1 MGADPADNLSDSR
14 PAPANA
20 SVHALADPPIP
31 APAAPAAS
39 ASDRAGGARILIVE
53 DDEPS
58 RSALARSLERYGY
71 TVVEAAESVTALAHV
86 GAGGVDLVILDVGLP
101 GADGFVVLTKLR
113 QLSAVPVLILSGR
126 AEEVDRIVGLELG
139 ADDYVVKPYSLR
151 ELIARVRARL
161 RRTDNMLPK
170 QTIYPEEDDALVY
183 DEVRID
189 RRAREVRVGGK
200 RVPLT
205 AREYELL
212 SFLAAHPRRVFSREE
227 LLERVWGTKYQDPAT
242 VTEHVRR
249 VRAKLEKANAARRL
263 TTLRGMG
270 YRFDP

>member
-14 PAPANA
+14 PASANA
-20 SVHALADPPIP
+20 SVRALANPPIP
-31 APAAPAAS
+31 APSGPATA

-71 TVVEAAESVTALAHV
+71 TVVEAAEGVSAFAHV
-86 GAGGVDLVILDVGLP
+86 GGVDLVILDVGLP
-101 GADGFVVLTKLR
+101 GADGFAVLTKLR

-161 RRTDNMLPK
+161 RRSDNILPT
-170 QTIYPEEDDALVY
+170 QTIPPEEDDALVY
-183 DEVRID
+183 GEVRID
-189 RRAREVRVGGK
+189 RRAREVRVGDK

>member
-1 MGADPADNLSDSR
+1 MGAVPTDSVSDSR
-14 PAPANA
+14 PAPAGI
-20 SVHALADPPIP
+20 SIRSLPETPIP
-31 APAAPAAS
+31 APAAVAPAAS
-39 ASDRAGGARILIVE
+39 DRSGGARILIVE

-71 TVVEAAESVTALAHV
+71 TVVEAAESAATLAYV
-86 GAGGVDLVILDVGLP
+86 GAGNVDLVILDVGLP
-101 GADGFVVLTKLR
+101 GTDGFAVLTRLR

-161 RRTDNMLPK
+161 RRQQSLLPP
-170 QTIYPEEDDALVY
+170 QAIYPKEDDALVY

-189 RRAREVRVGGK
+189 RRAREVHVGGT

-212 SFLAAHPRRVFSREE
+212 SFLAANPRCVFSREE
-227 LLERVWGTKYQDPAT
+227 LLERVWGTRYQDPAT

-249 VRAKLEKANAARRL
+249 VRAKIEKGSAVRRL

>member
-1 MGADPADNLSDSR
+1 MGVVPADNFSDSR
-14 PAPANA
+14 PAPAGT
-20 SVHALADPPIP
+20 SVRALAEPAIP
-31 APAAPAAS
+31 APAAPATPA
-39 ASDRAGGARILIVE
+39 ADRTGGARILIVE

-71 TVVEAAESVTALAHV
+71 TVVEAAEAAAALAYV
-86 GAGGVDLVILDVGLP
+86 GTGGVDLVILDVGLP
-101 GADGFVVLTKLR
+101 GADGFAVLTRLR

-161 RRTDNMLPK
+161 RRRESMLVP
-170 QTIYPEEDDALVY
+170 QAAHPQEDDALVY
-183 DEVRID
+183 GEVRID
-189 RRAREVRVGGK
+189 RRAREVHVGGR

-227 LLERVWGTKYQDPAT
+227 LLEQVWGTKYQDPAT

-249 VRAKLEKANAARRL
+249 VRAKLEKASAVHRL

>member
-1 MGADPADNLSDSR
+1 M
-14 PAPANA
+14 
-20 SVHALADPPIP
+20 
-31 APAAPAAS
+31 
-39 ASDRAGGARILIVE
+39 
-53 DDEPS
+53 
-58 RSALARSLERYGY
+58 
-71 TVVEAAESVTALAHV
+71 VEAAESVSALAQV
-86 GAGGVDLVILDVGLP
+86 GTGGVDLVILDVGLP
-101 GADGFVVLTKLR
+101 GADGFAVLTRLR

-161 RRTDNMLPK
+161 RRRDSLLPT
-170 QTIYPEEDDALVY
+170 QASNPEEDDALVY

-249 VRAKLEKANAARRL
+249 VRAKLEKASAVRRL